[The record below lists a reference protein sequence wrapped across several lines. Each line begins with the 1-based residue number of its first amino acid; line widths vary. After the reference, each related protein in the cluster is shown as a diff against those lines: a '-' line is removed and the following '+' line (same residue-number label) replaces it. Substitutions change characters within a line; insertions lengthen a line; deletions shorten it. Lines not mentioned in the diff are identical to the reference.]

1 MNAALRAIL
10 NLLIRCRLI
19 TIGRLLRHA
28 RRGEWETNTSKAC
41 KTLAEISNF
50 LRALIADPKS
60 KQRAREIASAH
71 LAAGARLGLW

>member
-1 MNAALRAIL
+1 MNAPRPIL

-19 TIGRLLRHA
+19 TIGRLLRRA

-50 LRALIADPKS
+50 LRAVIADS
-60 KQRAREIASAH
+60 KTKLNARVIASAH
-71 LAAGARLGLW
+71 LIAGARLRLW